1 MWDNPRLLNAAA
13 GFLVGLVALAC
24 VLAATHWLLRSPL
37 FPVRAIELAT
47 PLRQASRQA
56 VEAALESRGNFFA
69 VDLAELRAG
78 LERLPWVRRASV
90 RRAWPDRIEVA
101 LEEHVAL
108 ARWGN
113 EGLVNVHG
121 ERFAGQ
127 SDADLPLFVGPP
139 GTEGEIARRYA
150 RYSELVAPLGSPIE
164 RVVLSQRYA
173 WQLTLASG
181 MQITLG
187 RDADAAERR
196 LARFIEAYVERAQPN
211 PHLNLNVDLRYPNG
225 FALRQR
231 G

>member
-24 VLAATHWLLRSPL
+24 VLVATYWLLRSPL
-37 FPVRAIELAT
+37 FPVRSVEVVT
-47 PLRQASRQA
+47 PLKHVSRPA
-56 VEAALESRGNFFA
+56 VEAALETRGNFFA
-69 VDLAELRAG
+69 VDLADLRAS

-113 EGLVNVHG
+113 EGLVNLHG
-121 ERFAGQ
+121 ERFPGKI
-127 SDADLPLFVGPP
+127 DAHLPLFVGPP

-150 RYSELVAPLGSPIE
+150 RYSELVTPLGSPIE

-173 WQLTLASG
+173 WQLTLANG
-181 MQITLG
+181 LQITLG
-187 RDADAAERR
+187 RDAEAAERR
-196 LARFIEAYVERAQPN
+196 LARFIEAYGDQAQGN
-211 PHLNLNVDLRYPNG
+211 HVVDLRYPNG

>member
-13 GFLVGLVALAC
+13 GFLMGLVVLGCALAG
-24 VLAATHWLLRSPL
+24 VHWLVRSPL
-37 FPVRAIELAT
+37 FPLRSIELNT
-47 PLRQASRQA
+47 PLKQASRHA
-56 VEAALESRGNFFA
+56 VEAALEAQGNFFA
-69 VDLAELRAG
+69 VDLAGLRTS

-121 ERFAGQ
+121 ERFAGE
-127 SDADLPLFVGPP
+127 SDAHLPVFVGPP
-139 GTEGEIARRYA
+139 GTEREIARRYA

-164 RVVLSQRYA
+164 RIVLSQRYA
-173 WQLTLASG
+173 WQLDLANG
-181 MQITLG
+181 TQIMLG
-187 RDADAAERR
+187 RDGGAAERR
-196 LARFIEAYVERAQPN
+196 LARFVEAYRAHAQPN
-211 PHLNLNVDLRYPNG
+211 LIVDLRYPNG

-231 G
+231 S

>member
-13 GFLVGLVALAC
+13 GFLIGLVVLAC
-24 VLAATHWLLRSPL
+24 ALTGAHWLLRSSL
-37 FPVRAIELAT
+37 FPLRAIELTT
-47 PLRQASRQA
+47 PLKHASRQA
-56 VEAALESRGNFFA
+56 VEAALETHSNFFA
-69 VDLAELRAG
+69 VDLGDLRAS

-101 LEEHVAL
+101 LEEHVPL

-121 ERFAGQ
+121 ERFSAE
-127 SDADLPLFVGPP
+127 SDAQLPLFVGPP

-150 RYSELVAPLGSPIE
+150 RYSELVAPLGSPVE

-173 WQLTLASG
+173 WQLVLANG
-181 MQITLG
+181 MQLMLG
-187 RDADAAERR
+187 RDAEAAERR
-196 LARFIEAYVERAQPN
+196 LARFIEAYGGQAQAN
-211 PHLNLNVDLRYPNG
+211 HVVDLRYPNG
-225 FALRQR
+225 FALRNR

>member
-13 GFLVGLVALAC
+13 GFLIGLVVLAC
-24 VLAATHWLLRSPL
+24 ALTAAQWVLRSSL
-37 FPVRAIELAT
+37 FAVRSIELTT
-47 PLRQASRQA
+47 PLKQAPRQA
-56 VEAALESRGNFFA
+56 VEAALETHGNFFA
-69 VDLAELRAG
+69 VDLAELRAS

-113 EGLVNVHG
+113 EGLVNLHG
-121 ERFAGQ
+121 ERFPGKI
-127 SDADLPLFVGPP
+127 DADLPLFVGPP

-150 RYSELVAPLGSPIE
+150 RYSELVAPLGSPVE

-173 WQLTLASG
+173 WQLVLANG
-181 MQITLG
+181 MQLMLG

-196 LARFIEAYVERAQPN
+196 LARFVEAYGGEAQAY
-211 PHLNLNVDLRYPNG
+211 HVVDLRYPNG
-225 FALRQR
+225 FALRNR